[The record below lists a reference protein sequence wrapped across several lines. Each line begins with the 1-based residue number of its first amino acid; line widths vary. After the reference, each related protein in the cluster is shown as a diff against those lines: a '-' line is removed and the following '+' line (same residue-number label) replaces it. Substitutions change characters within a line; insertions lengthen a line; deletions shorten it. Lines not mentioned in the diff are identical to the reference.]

1 MANQSKHIDT
11 YLSLSESLRFK
22 LWAVIGKDSSK
33 KNNISKYL
41 TNKGF
46 KEVNVGA
53 ELSDLYEEIENAD
66 QPIHDIGQ
74 KIKEWF
80 LSKPEKLILTNA
92 SILYDRAFMNISPVG
107 AFKYNARNKHCVLFL
122 EDENLFSNRVSYGQ
136 VGTEDYYDK
145 DINDILIT
153 KIDDVDDNYKSIV
166 SEGPKDYSLVKKK
179 DLDKNAIGNLFNF
192 TVIKDVVD
200 IDTDLK
206 ESDFQDELISSYIIT
221 EGLEQQLIDF
231 YDNLL
236 QPNHKAV
243 KIIGNYG
250 SGKSHL
256 IGFLISTVAH
266 PEKRKLIKNL
276 KVRDKAE
283 KVNRSFFS
291 VQFELQPVNV
301 DLAYFF
307 FFFLEKQIKRDYS
320 IDIPI
325 YKDGK
330 TLNIKDHLI
339 AIIEKLKETDAA
351 KGLLVIV
358 DEVSDF
364 IQSKESHQIKR
375 DFQFLRV
382 VAQVCQANDMLLV
395 TSMQEDIYSSPKLKN
410 IAADEDRISQRFQNI
425 IIRREAVKQV
435 IAQRIVAKSSEQ
447 KLEIEQK
454 LKPYIEKIEDVGNK
468 QEEYI
473 ELFPFTPFLL
483 DLFHELP
490 YFEKRGII
498 QFAQTELKYVIGK
511 PFPYFFTFDRIY
523 DILANNPNN
532 RNLEGVYDLVKIVNI
547 VKDKIVGNLETKL
560 QENAIKTIKGLAI
573 YSLWSKGENGAT
585 AKELAERLMII
596 PENKAFEAFM
606 QVSLIVKKIREAT
619 DGFYLKIVRDEATG
633 NDYFKFDPAIDG
645 KDPEERIDNE
655 IVAIGG
661 DESKQEEILFEQ
673 IQEILDLTNF
683 KNTPNIFESEAPW
696 LSVKSFRKGFVIFQ
710 RKGQEVS
717 SIESTDYVI
726 NFISPYSK
734 KEPLKYND
742 NQINIKLDFGK
753 QDNLELIKRIVA
765 IKSLRDKNILVTP
778 LSKKLDD
785 TINGYR
791 NPAGVVVP
799 GIKYRIA
806 KWVTNLSQTTLNGEA
821 ISIKSIL
828 GKEYNNLSEI
838 IKELKGVA
846 FDNCFNEQF
855 PEHPKYAESISSS
868 NITHTLSLITDEVVK
883 GNFRAMSHRAKN
895 FMSALNLL
903 NDNGDPDVSANKF
916 TQIILSTVDAKKG
929 KVVDIEKELVNQLSK
944 APYGVEPEITH
955 FLLIVLTTLGKIALK
970 ARGGDEID
978 ITNVREKFRNIS
990 QFENIVYVIKKDEL
1004 SYDFAQNL
1012 LNALGLNGAA
1022 ILTEK
1027 SRNEAF
1033 VEYKN
1038 KAKDIISDIASVDNM
1053 ISQLE
1058 DRSQLHLNIDDVKKV
1073 RKSIDV
1079 IDWNVLDINNHAKFN
1094 SIAKLAPQL
1103 ANISEALDTLS
1114 NLKDAITKY
1123 NKNIH
1128 SGMSYMK
1135 EAIDIVEANN
1145 DYDNAKEVFLTLEQ
1159 HYQETTK
1166 IVSDFNKFRH
1176 LQYRFPLVGKLE
1188 AFKNTYVKEF
1198 YYPALQNTI
1207 GNKVQWNLLEK
1218 LGSNTEL
1225 KAAKFLAELD
1235 CNVEAKLIDK
1245 LKQWNDLN
1253 SYKATNVDI
1262 EELYHNPFD
1271 NMSMFMKLP
1280 RNYGNINE
1288 VIKNIDKDIDTIYK
1302 EYCDAT
1308 VTEVIKNKDQLKLA
1322 KLSNSQKQMI
1332 QEIIN
1337 NNTLPNVIDDS
1348 FVRAVN
1354 ELFKNIKI
1362 VTLNKAKVIT
1372 SIFGNNDLVTVRQME
1387 TAFYDLVEKIK
1398 KENKGEE
1405 IRIKI
1410 VEE

>member
-1 MANQSKHIDT
+1 MKNQSKHIDT

-22 LWAVIGKDSSK
+22 LWAVIGKDINK
-33 KNNISKYL
+33 KNHINTYL
-41 TNKGF
+41 KEKGF
-46 KEVNVGA
+46 TVLNVGA
-53 ELSDLYEEIENAD
+53 ELAYLYEEIEKAN

-80 LSKPEKLILTNA
+80 LSQPEKLILTNA
-92 SILYDRAFMNISPVG
+92 SILYDKAFMNISPVG

-136 VGTEDYYDK
+136 VGTDDYYDK

-153 KIDDVDDNYKSIV
+153 KIEDIDDNYTSIA
-166 SEGPKDYSLVKKK
+166 SEGPIDYSLIEKK
-179 DLDKNAIGNLFNF
+179 DFDKNAIGNLFNY

-221 EGLEQQLIDF
+221 EGLEQQVIDF
-231 YDNLL
+231 YDNLE

-256 IGFLISTVAH
+256 IGFLISTVAN
-266 PEKRKLIKNL
+266 PDKRKLIKNL
-276 KVRDKAE
+276 KVREKAE
-283 KVNRSFFS
+283 KVNRNFFS

-307 FFFLEKQIKRDYS
+307 FKELEKQIKRDYN
-320 IDIPI
+320 IEVPV
-325 YKDGK
+325 YEDGI
-330 TLNIKDHLI
+330 TLNIKDHLVS
-339 AIIEKLKETDAA
+339 IIEKLKETDPS

-364 IQSKESHQIKR
+364 IQSKESYQIKR

-435 IAQRIVAKSSEQ
+435 IAQRIVAKSTKQ

-454 LKPYIEKIEDVGNK
+454 LKPFIEKIEDVGNK

-498 QFAQTELKYVIGK
+498 QFAQTELKYVMGK
-511 PFPYFFTFDRIY
+511 PFPFFFTFDRIY

-547 VKDKIVGNLETKL
+547 VKDKIIGNLEAKL
-560 QENAIKTIKGLAI
+560 QENAIKIIKGLAI

-655 IVAIGG
+655 IVAVGG
-661 DESKQEEILFEQ
+661 DESKQEAVLFEQ
-673 IQEILDLTNF
+673 IQEILDLSNY

-696 LSVKSFRKGFVIFQ
+696 LTVKSFRKGFVIFQ

-717 SIESTDYVI
+717 SIENSDYVI

-734 KEPLKYND
+734 IAPVKYAT

-753 QDNLELIKRIVA
+753 QENLELIKRIVA
-765 IKSLRDKNILVTP
+765 IRSLKDKNILGAVM
-778 LSKKLDD
+778 SRKLED

-791 NPAGVVVP
+791 NPAGVVVT

-806 KWVTNLSQTTLNGEA
+806 KWVTNLSETTLNDEA

-828 GKEYNNLSEI
+828 GKELNNLSEI
-838 IKELKGVA
+838 VKELKGKA

-855 PEHPKYAESISSS
+855 PEHPKYAEYLSSS
-868 NITHTLSLITDEVVK
+868 NIKNSLSSITDDVVK

-895 FMSALNLL
+895 FMMSLNLL

-916 TQIILSTVDAKKG
+916 TQIILTTVDAKKG

-1038 KAKDIISDIASVDNM
+1038 RVNEIISDRSVLGSF
-1053 ISQLE
+1053 ISKLE
-1058 DRSQLHLNIDDVKKV
+1058 NRSQLYLNLDDVKQMLQKV
-1073 RKSIDV
+1073 D
-1079 IDWNVLDINNHAKFN
+1079 VLDWKELEINNHAKFN
-1094 SIAKLAPQL
+1094 NIAKFAPQL
-1103 ANISEALDTLS
+1103 VSISEAIQTLS
-1114 NLKDAITKY
+1114 DLKQAIIVY
-1123 NKNIH
+1123 NKDIH
-1128 SGMSYMK
+1128 NGIRYMK
-1135 EAIDIVEANN
+1135 EAIDIVESNISFE
-1145 DYDNAKEVFLTLEQ
+1145 NAEEVLPILKQ
-1159 HYQETTK
+1159 HYQQTNK
-1166 IVSDFNKFRH
+1166 IVSDFNKFKQ
-1176 LQYRFPLVGKLE
+1176 LQYRFPLAGKLE

-1207 GNKVQWNLLEK
+1207 GNKVQWKTLEK
-1218 LGSNTEL
+1218 LENNTEL
-1225 KAAKFLAELD
+1225 KAAKVLAQLD

-1245 LKQWNDLN
+1245 LKVWNDLN
-1253 SYKATNVDI
+1253 SYKAIDVDI
-1262 EELYHNPFD
+1262 DELYHNPFD
-1271 NMSMFMKLP
+1271 NGSMFMKRP
-1280 RNYGNINE
+1280 HNYGDINAIINNIEND
-1288 VIKNIDKDIDTIYK
+1288 VNTIYK
-1302 EYCDAT
+1302 EYCNAT
-1308 VTEVIKNKDQLKLA
+1308 VKEIIKNKDQLKLA
-1322 KLSNSQKQMI
+1322 RLSDNQREMLQGVIDTNK
-1332 QEIIN
+1332 
-1337 NNTLPNVIDDS
+1337 LPNSIDDS

-1354 ELFKNIKI
+1354 ELLKNIKI
-1362 VTLNKAKVIT
+1362 VTLNKSKVIS

-1410 VEE
+1410 EG

>member
-22 LWAVIGKDSSK
+22 LWAVVGKDQTK
-33 KNNISKYL
+33 KNNISSYL
-41 TNKGF
+41 AEKGF
-46 KEVNVGA
+46 IEVNVGA
-53 ELSDLYEEIENAD
+53 ELADLYEEIEKAD

-92 SILYDRAFMNISPVG
+92 SILYDKAFMNISPVG

-122 EDENLFSNRVSYGQ
+122 EDENLFSNRISYGQ
-136 VGTEDYYDK
+136 VGSDDYYDK

-153 KIDDVDDNYKSIV
+153 KLEDIEDNYKSIV
-166 SEGPKDYSLVKKK
+166 SEGPTDYSKIEKK
-179 DLDKNAIGNLFNF
+179 DLDKNAIGNLFNY

-206 ESDFQDELISSYIIT
+206 EPDSQDELISSYIIA
-221 EGLEQQLIDF
+221 EGLEQQIIDF
-231 YDNLL
+231 YDNLQ

-256 IGFLISTVAH
+256 IGFLISTIAH

-283 KVNRSFFS
+283 KVNRNFFS
-291 VQFELQPVNV
+291 VQFELQPVRV

-307 FFFLEKQIKRDYS
+307 FKELEKQIKRDYG

-325 YKDGK
+325 YEDGK
-330 TLNIKDHLI
+330 TLNLKDHLI
-339 AIIEKLKETDAA
+339 AIIDKLKETDPT

-364 IQSKESHQIKR
+364 IQSKESHEIKR

-454 LKPYIEKIEDVGNK
+454 LKPYTEKIEDVGNK

-532 RNLEGVYDLVKIVNI
+532 RNLEGVYDLVKVVNI
-547 VKDKIVGNLETKL
+547 VKDKIVGNLESKL
-560 QENAIKTIKGLAI
+560 QENAIKIIKGLAI

-585 AKELAERLMII
+585 AKELAEKLMII

-655 IVAIGG
+655 ITAVGG
-661 DESKQEEILFEQ
+661 DESKQEEVLFEQ
-673 IQEILDLTNF
+673 IQEILDLTNY
-683 KNTPNIFESEAPW
+683 KNIPNVFESEAPW

-717 SIESTDYVI
+717 SIEETDYVI
-726 NFISPYSK
+726 NFVSPYSK
-734 KEPLKYND
+734 QAPVKYAK
-742 NQINIKLDFGK
+742 NQINIKIDFGK
-753 QDNLELIKRIVA
+753 QENLEVIKRIVA
-765 IKSLRDKNILVTP
+765 IKSLKDKNILVAAM
-778 LSKKLDD
+778 SKKLED

-799 GIKYRIA
+799 GIKFRIA
-806 KWVTNLSQTTLNGEA
+806 RWITSLSETTLNGEA

-838 IKELKGVA
+838 VTELKGKA
-846 FDNCFNEQF
+846 FDSCFNEQF
-855 PEHPKYAESISSS
+855 PEHPKYAENLSSS
-868 NITHTLSLITDEVVK
+868 NITHTLSTVSDEVVK
-883 GNFRAMSHRAKN
+883 GNFRAMSYRAKN
-895 FMSALNLL
+895 FMTSLNLL

-916 TQIILSTVDAKKG
+916 TQMILNTVESKNG
-929 KVVDIEKELVNQLSK
+929 KVVDIEKELVGQLAQ
-944 APYGVEPEITH
+944 APYGVESQITH
-955 FLLIVLTTLGKIALK
+955 FLLVVLTTLGKTALK

-978 ITNVREKFRNIS
+978 ITNIREKFKNIS

-1033 VEYKN
+1033 VGYKN
-1038 KAKDIISDIASVDNM
+1038 KVNEINADRAALDTLISK
-1053 ISQLE
+1053 LE
-1058 DRSQLHLNIDDVKKV
+1058 NRSQLHLNIDDVKNMRQKV
-1073 RKSIDV
+1073 EV
-1079 IDWNVLDINNHAKFN
+1079 IDWDVLDITNHAKFN
-1094 SIAKLAPQL
+1094 SISKLAPQL
-1103 ANISEALDTLS
+1103 GEVSEGLTILS
-1114 NLKDAITKY
+1114 NLKDAIAEY
-1123 NKNIH
+1123 NSTIH

-1135 EAIDIVEANN
+1135 EAIDIVEANQH
-1145 DYDNAKEVFLTLEQ
+1145 YKKAKEVLSTLQQ
-1159 HYQETTK
+1159 HYDETNK
-1166 IVSDFNKFRH
+1166 VVSDFNKFSQ

-1188 AFKNTYVKEF
+1188 AFKNTYVKDF

-1207 GNKVQWNLLEK
+1207 GNKVQWNKLEK
-1218 LGSNTEL
+1218 LSSNSKL
-1225 KAAKFLAELD
+1225 NAAKLLAELD
-1235 CNVEAKLIDK
+1235 CNVNAKVYDK
-1245 LKQWNDLN
+1245 LKEWQDL
-1253 SYKATNVDI
+1253 SAFKASNVDV
-1262 EELYHNPFD
+1262 EELYQNPFD
-1271 NMSMFMKLP
+1271 NTSMFMKIP

-1288 VIKNIDKDIDTIYK
+1288 MLNNIEKDIDTIYN
-1302 EYCDAT
+1302 EYSKTT
-1308 VTEVIKNKDQLKLA
+1308 VEEVTKNKGQLKLA
-1322 KLSNSQKQMI
+1322 TLSASQKETI
-1332 QEIIN
+1332 KEIIDKQE
-1337 NNTLPNVIDDS
+1337 LPTHIDHALIQAINKL
-1348 FVRAVN
+1348 FV
-1354 ELFKNIKI
+1354 NIKVI
-1362 VTLNKAKVIT
+1362 TLNKAEVIT

-1387 TAFYDLVEKIK
+1387 SAFYNLIEKIK
-1398 KENKGEE
+1398 KENKDEE

-1410 VEE
+1410 EE

>member
-1 MANQSKHIDT
+1 MANQSKHVDT
-11 YLSLSESLRFK
+11 YLSLSKSLRFK
-22 LWAVIGKDSSK
+22 LWVVIGKDSSK
-33 KNNISKYL
+33 KNNITKYL
-41 TNKGF
+41 IDKGF
-46 KEVNVGA
+46 TEVNVGA
-53 ELSDLYEEIENAD
+53 ELSDLYEEIEKAK

-92 SILYDRAFMNISPVG
+92 SILYDKAFMNISPIG

-136 VGTEDYYDK
+136 VGTDDYHDR
-145 DINDILIT
+145 DIDDILIT
-153 KIDDVDDNYKSIV
+153 KIDDVEDNYKSIA
-166 SEGPKDYSLVKKK
+166 SEGPIDYSLIKKE

-221 EGLEQQLIDF
+221 EGLKQQVIDF

-307 FFFLEKQIKRDYS
+307 FKELEKQIKRDYR

-325 YKDGK
+325 YENGK

-468 QEEYI
+468 QHEYI

-532 RNLEGVYDLVKIVNI
+532 RNLEGVYDLVKVVNI
-547 VKDKIVGNLETKL
+547 VKDKIIGNLEAKL
-560 QENAIKTIKGLAI
+560 QENAIKIIKGLAI

-585 AKELAERLMII
+585 AKELAVRLIII
-596 PENKAFEAFM
+596 PENNAFEAFM

-661 DESKQEEILFEQ
+661 DKNKQEEILFEQ

-726 NFISPYSK
+726 NFISPFSK
-734 KEPLKYND
+734 KEPLKYSD

-753 QDNLELIKRIVA
+753 QDNLELIKRIAA
-765 IKSLRDKNILVTP
+765 IKSLRDKNILVATM
-778 LSKKLDD
+778 SKKLDD

-799 GIKYRIA
+799 GIKFRIA

-828 GKEYNNLSEI
+828 GKEYKNLSEI
-838 IKELKGVA
+838 INKLKGKA

-868 NITHTLSLITDEVVK
+868 NITYTLSLISDEVVK

-903 NDNGDPDVSANKF
+903 NDNGDPDLSANKF

-929 KVVDIEKELVNQLSK
+929 KVIDIEKELVNQLSK

-1038 KAKDIISDIASVDNM
+1038 KANEIISDIASVDNM

-1058 DRSQLHLNIDDVKKV
+1058 NRSQLHLNIDDVKKV

-1079 IDWNVLDINNHAKFN
+1079 IDWNLLDINNHAKFN

-1114 NLKDAITKY
+1114 NLKDAITEY

-1135 EAIDIVEANN
+1135 EAIDIVEANQQ
-1145 DYDNAKEVFLTLEQ
+1145 YENAKEVLSTLQQ
-1159 HYQETTK
+1159 HYDETNK
-1166 IVSDFNKFRH
+1166 VVSNFNKFSQ

-1188 AFKNTYVKEF
+1188 AFKNTYVKDF
-1198 YYPALQNTI
+1198 YYPTLQNTI
-1207 GNKVQWNLLEK
+1207 GNKVQWNKLEK
-1218 LGSNTEL
+1218 LNSNSKL
-1225 KAAKFLAELD
+1225 NAAKLLAELD
-1235 CNVEAKLIDK
+1235 CNVNLKVYDK
-1245 LKQWNDLN
+1245 LKEWQDL
-1253 SYKATNVDI
+1253 SAFKASNVDV
-1262 EELYHNPFD
+1262 EELYQNPFD
-1271 NMSMFMKLP
+1271 NTSMFMKIP
-1280 RNYGNINE
+1280 RNYGDINE
-1288 VIKNIDKDIDTIYK
+1288 LLNNIDKDIETIYN
-1302 EYCDAT
+1302 EYSKTT
-1308 VTEVIKNKDQLKLA
+1308 VEEVTKNKDQLKLA
-1322 KLSNSQKQMI
+1322 TLSASQKEPI
-1332 QEIIN
+1332 QEIIDKQG
-1337 NNTLPNVIDDS
+1337 LPSLIDHALIQAINKL
-1348 FVRAVN
+1348 FV
-1354 ELFKNIKI
+1354 NIKVI
-1362 VTLNKAKVIT
+1362 TLNKAQVIT
-1372 SIFGNNDLVTVRQME
+1372 SIFGNNDLVTISQME
-1387 TAFYDLVEKIK
+1387 SAFYNLVEKIK
-1398 KENKGEE
+1398 QVNKGEE

-1410 VEE
+1410 LE

>member
-1 MANQSKHIDT
+1 MANQSKHVDT
-11 YLSLSESLRFK
+11 YLSLSKSLRFK
-22 LWAVIGKDSSK
+22 LWVVIGKDSSK
-33 KNNISKYL
+33 KNNITKYL
-41 TNKGF
+41 IDKGF
-46 KEVNVGA
+46 TEVNVGA
-53 ELSDLYEEIENAD
+53 ELSDLYEEIEKAK

-92 SILYDRAFMNISPVG
+92 SILYDKAFMNISPIG

-136 VGTEDYYDK
+136 VGTDDYHDR
-145 DINDILIT
+145 DIDDILIT
-153 KIDDVDDNYKSIV
+153 KIDDVEDNYKSIA
-166 SEGPKDYSLVKKK
+166 SEGPIDYSLIKKE

-221 EGLEQQLIDF
+221 EGLKQQVIDF

-307 FFFLEKQIKRDYS
+307 FKELEKQIKRDYR

-325 YKDGK
+325 YENGK

-468 QEEYI
+468 QHEYI

-532 RNLEGVYDLVKIVNI
+532 RNLEGVYDLVKVVNI
-547 VKDKIVGNLETKL
+547 VKDKIIGNLEAKL
-560 QENAIKTIKGLAI
+560 QENAIKIIKGLAI

-585 AKELAERLMII
+585 AKELAVRLIII
-596 PENKAFEAFM
+596 PENNAFEAFM

-661 DESKQEEILFEQ
+661 DKNKQEEILFEQ

-726 NFISPYSK
+726 NFISPFSK
-734 KEPLKYND
+734 KEPLKYSD

-753 QDNLELIKRIVA
+753 QDNLELIKRIAA
-765 IKSLRDKNILVTP
+765 IKSLRDKNILVATM
-778 LSKKLDD
+778 SKKLDD

-799 GIKYRIA
+799 GIKFRIA

-828 GKEYNNLSEI
+828 GKEYKNLSEI
-838 IKELKGVA
+838 INKLKGKA

-868 NITHTLSLITDEVVK
+868 NITYTLSLISDEVVK

-903 NDNGDPDVSANKF
+903 NDNGDPDLSANKF

-929 KVVDIEKELVNQLSK
+929 KVIDIEKELVNQLSK

-1038 KAKDIISDIASVDNM
+1038 KANEIISDIASVDNM

-1058 DRSQLHLNIDDVKKV
+1058 NRSQLHLNIDDVKKV

-1079 IDWNVLDINNHAKFN
+1079 IDWNLLDINNHAKFN

-1114 NLKDAITKY
+1114 NLKDAITEY

-1135 EAIDIVEANN
+1135 EAIDIVEANQQ
-1145 DYDNAKEVFLTLEQ
+1145 YENAKEVLSTLQQ
-1159 HYQETTK
+1159 HYDETNK
-1166 IVSDFNKFRH
+1166 VVSNFNKFSQ

-1188 AFKNTYVKEF
+1188 AFKNTYVKDF
-1198 YYPALQNTI
+1198 YYPTLQNTI
-1207 GNKVQWNLLEK
+1207 GNKVQWNKLEK
-1218 LGSNTEL
+1218 LNSNSKL
-1225 KAAKFLAELD
+1225 NAAKLLAELD
-1235 CNVEAKLIDK
+1235 CNVNLKVYDK
-1245 LKQWNDLN
+1245 LKEWQDL
-1253 SYKATNVDI
+1253 SAFKASNVDV
-1262 EELYHNPFD
+1262 EELYQNPFD
-1271 NMSMFMKLP
+1271 NTSMFMKIP
-1280 RNYGNINE
+1280 RNYGDINE
-1288 VIKNIDKDIDTIYK
+1288 LLNNIDKDIETIYN
-1302 EYCDAT
+1302 EYSKTT
-1308 VTEVIKNKDQLKLA
+1308 VEEVTKNKDQLKLA
-1322 KLSNSQKQMI
+1322 TLSASQKEPI
-1332 QEIIN
+1332 QEIIDKQE
-1337 NNTLPNVIDDS
+1337 LPSLIDHALIQAINKL
-1348 FVRAVN
+1348 FV
-1354 ELFKNIKI
+1354 NIKVI
-1362 VTLNKAKVIT
+1362 TLNKAQVIT
-1372 SIFGNNDLVTVRQME
+1372 SIFGNNDLVTISQME
-1387 TAFYDLVEKIK
+1387 SAFYNLVEKIK
-1398 KENKGEE
+1398 QVNKGEE

-1410 VEE
+1410 LE

>member
-1 MANQSKHIDT
+1 MVNQSKHIDT

-22 LWAVIGKDSSK
+22 LWAVIGKDINK
-33 KNNISKYL
+33 KNQINTYL
-41 TNKGF
+41 KDKDFT
-46 KEVNVGA
+46 VLNVGA
-53 ELSDLYEEIENAD
+53 ELAYLYEEIEKSD

-92 SILYDRAFMNISPVG
+92 SILYDKAFMNISPVG

-136 VGTEDYYDK
+136 VGSDDYYDK

-153 KIDDVDDNYKSIV
+153 KIDDIDDNYISIA
-166 SEGPKDYSLVKKK
+166 SEGPIDYSLIEKK
-179 DLDKNAIGNLFNF
+179 DFDENAIGNLFNY
-192 TVIKDVVD
+192 TVIKDVID

-221 EGLEQQLIDF
+221 EGLEQQVIDF
-231 YDNLL
+231 YDNLE

-256 IGFLISTVAH
+256 IGFLISTVAY

-276 KVRDKAE
+276 KVREKAE
-283 KVNRSFFS
+283 KVNRNFFS

-307 FFFLEKQIKRDYS
+307 FKEVEKQIKRDYN
-320 IDIPI
+320 IEIPK
-325 YKDGK
+325 YEDGK

-339 AIIEKLKETDAA
+339 YIIEKLKETDAS

-364 IQSKESHQIKR
+364 IQSKESYQIKR

-435 IAQRIVAKSSEQ
+435 IAQRIVAKTSEQ

-454 LKPYIEKIEDVGNK
+454 LKPFIEKIEDVGNK

-532 RNLEGVYDLVKIVNI
+532 KNLEGVYDLVKIVNI
-547 VKDKIVGNLETKL
+547 VKDKIIGNLEAKL
-560 QENAIKTIKGLAI
+560 RENAIKIIKGLAI

-655 IVAIGG
+655 IVAVGG
-661 DESKQEEILFEQ
+661 DESKQEAILFEQ
-673 IQEILDLTNF
+673 IQEILDLTNY

-696 LSVKSFRKGFVIFQ
+696 LTVKSFRKGFVIFQ

-717 SIESTDYVI
+717 SIEDSDYVI

-734 KEPLKYND
+734 HAPIKYAS

-753 QDNLELIKRIVA
+753 QENLELIKRIVA
-765 IKSLRDKNILVTP
+765 IKSLKDKNILGAVM
-778 LSKKLDD
+778 SRKLED

-791 NPAGVVVP
+791 NPAGIVVT
-799 GIKYRIA
+799 GIKYRIS
-806 KWVTNLSQTTLNGEA
+806 KWVANLSETNLNGEA

-828 GKEYNNLSEI
+828 GKEHNNLSEI
-838 IKELKGVA
+838 IKELKGKA

-855 PEHPKYAESISSS
+855 PEHPKYAEYLSSS
-868 NITHTLSLITDEVVK
+868 NIKNSLSSITDEVVK
-883 GNFRAMSHRAKN
+883 GNFRVMSHRAKN
-895 FMSALNLL
+895 FMMSLNLL

-929 KVVDIEKELVNQLSK
+929 KVVDIEKELVNQLSE
-944 APYGVEPEITH
+944 APYGVESEITH

-1033 VEYKN
+1033 VDYKN
-1038 KAKDIISDIASVDNM
+1038 RVNEIISDRAVLGTF
-1053 ISQLE
+1053 ISKLE
-1058 DRSQLHLNIDDVKKV
+1058 NRSQLNLNLDDVKKMLQTV
-1073 RKSIDV
+1073 DV
-1079 IDWNVLDINNHAKFN
+1079 IDWKLLEINNHAKFN
-1094 SIAKLAPQL
+1094 SIAKFAPQL
-1103 ANISEALDTLS
+1103 ADISEAIQTLS
-1114 NLKDAITKY
+1114 DLKEAIIVY
-1123 NKNIH
+1123 NKDIH
-1128 SGMSYMK
+1128 SGMRYMK
-1135 EAIDIVEANN
+1135 EAIDIVEANTT
-1145 DYDNAKEVFLTLEQ
+1145 YENAEVVLPILKQ
-1159 HYQETTK
+1159 HYQEIYK
-1166 IVSDFNKFRH
+1166 IVSDFNKFKQ

-1198 YYPALQNTI
+1198 YYPALLNTI
-1207 GNKVQWNLLEK
+1207 GNKVEWKTLEK
-1218 LGSNTEL
+1218 LESNPDL
-1225 KAAKFLAELD
+1225 KAAKVLAELD

-1245 LKQWNDLN
+1245 LKIWNDLN
-1253 SYKATNVDI
+1253 SYKASDI
-1262 EELYHNPFD
+1262 DIDELYHNPFD
-1271 NMSMFMKLP
+1271 NGSMFMKRP
-1280 RNYGNINE
+1280 HNYGDINGI
-1288 VIKNIDKDIDTIYK
+1288 IKKVGNDVSVIYK
-1302 EYCDAT
+1302 EYCNAT
-1308 VTEVIKNKDQLKLA
+1308 VKEIIKNKEQLKLA
-1322 KLSNSQKQMI
+1322 RLSDSQKQMI
-1332 QEIIN
+1332 QGIIVTN
-1337 NNTLPNVIDDS
+1337 KLPNSIDDS

-1362 VTLNKAKVIT
+1362 VTLNKAKVIS

-1410 VEE
+1410 QE

>member
-1 MANQSKHIDT
+1 MSNQSKHIDT
-11 YLSLSESLRFK
+11 YLSLSDSLRFK
-22 LWAVIGKDSSK
+22 LWAVVGKDSSK
-33 KNNISKYL
+33 KNNISSYL
-41 TNKGF
+41 IKKGF
-46 KEVNVGA
+46 TEVNVGA
-53 ELSDLYEEIENAD
+53 ELSDLYEAIEQAD

-80 LSKPEKLILTNA
+80 LTKPAKLILTNA
-92 SILYDRAFMNISPVG
+92 SILYDKAFLTISPIG
-107 AFKYNARNKHCVLFL
+107 AFKYNARNKHCVLYL
-122 EDENLFSNRVSYGQ
+122 EDENLFSNRVSYGK
-136 VGTEDYYDK
+136 VGTDDYYDK

-153 KIDDVDDNYKSIV
+153 KIDDVEDNYKSIV
-166 SEGPKDYSLVKKK
+166 SEGPTDYSLIKKE

-221 EGLEQQLIDF
+221 EGLEQQVIDF

-307 FFFLEKQIKRDYS
+307 FKELEKQIKRDYS

-325 YKDGK
+325 YVDGK

-547 VKDKIVGNLETKL
+547 VKDKIIGNLEAKL
-560 QENAIKTIKGLAI
+560 QENAIKIIKGLAI

-596 PENKAFEAFM
+596 PESKAFEAFM

-633 NDYFKFDPAIDG
+633 NDYLKFDPAIDG

-673 IQEILDLTNF
+673 IQEILDLTSY

-710 RKGQEVS
+710 RKGLEVS

-734 KEPLKYND
+734 KEPLKYSD

-765 IKSLRDKNILVTP
+765 IKSLKDKNILVAP
-778 LSKKLDD
+778 MSKKLDD

-806 KWVTNLSQTTLNGEA
+806 KWVTNLSQTSLNGEA

-828 GKEYNNLSEI
+828 GTEYNNLSEI
-838 IKELKGVA
+838 IKELKGKA

-868 NITHTLSLITDEVVK
+868 NITHTLSLISDEVVK

-1033 VEYKN
+1033 VEYKH
-1038 KAKDIISDIASVDNM
+1038 KAKDILSDIVSVDNM

-1058 DRSQLHLNIDDVKKV
+1058 NRSQLHLNIDDVKKV

-1114 NLKDAITKY
+1114 NLKDAITEY

-1135 EAIDIVEANN
+1135 EAIDIVESNK
-1145 DYDNAKEVFLTLEQ
+1145 DYDNAKEVFATLEQ

-1166 IVSDFNKFRH
+1166 IVSDFNKFRQ

-1218 LGSNTEL
+1218 LDSNTEL
-1225 KAAKFLAELD
+1225 KASKILAQLD

-1262 EELYHNPFD
+1262 EELYRNPFD

-1288 VIKNIDKDIDTIYK
+1288 VIKNIDKDINTIYK

-1322 KLSNSQKQMI
+1322 KLSDSQKQMI
-1332 QEIIN
+1332 QSIID

-1410 VEE
+1410 ED

>member
-41 TNKGF
+41 IDKGF
-46 KEVNVGA
+46 TEINVGA
-53 ELSDLYEEIENAD
+53 ELSDLYEEIEKAE

-80 LSKPEKLILTNA
+80 LSKPENLILTNA
-92 SILYDRAFMNISPVG
+92 SILYDKAFMNISPVG

-122 EDENLFSNRVSYGQ
+122 EDENLFSNRVSYGE
-136 VGTEDYYDK
+136 VGTDDYYDK

-153 KIDDVDDNYKSIV
+153 KIDDIDENYKSIV
-166 SEGPKDYSLVKKK
+166 SKGPTDYSKIEKK
-179 DLDKNAIGNLFNF
+179 DLDKNAIGNLFNY

-206 ESDFQDELISSYIIT
+206 ESDFQDELISSYIIS
-221 EGLEQQLIDF
+221 EGLEQQIVDF

-256 IGFLISTVAH
+256 IGFLISTVSH

-291 VQFELQPVNV
+291 AQFELQPVNV

-307 FFFLEKQIKRDYS
+307 FKELEKQIKRDYD

-325 YKDGK
+325 YEDGK

-339 AIIEKLKETDAA
+339 AIIEKLKETDAN

-364 IQSKESHQIKR
+364 IQSKQSFQIKR

-395 TSMQEDIYSSPKLKN
+395 TSMQEDIYSSPKFKN
-410 IAADEDRISQRFQNI
+410 IAGDEARISERFQNI
-425 IIRREAVKQV
+425 VIRREATKQV
-435 IAQRIVAKSSEQ
+435 IAQRIVAKSTEQ

-454 LKPYIEKIEDVGNK
+454 LKPYTDKIEDVGNK

-532 RNLEGVYDLVKIVNI
+532 RNLEGVYDLVKVVNI
-547 VKDKIVGNLETKL
+547 VIDKIVGNLEAKL
-560 QENAIKTIKGLAI
+560 QENAIKIIKGLAV

-596 PENKAFEAFM
+596 PENKALEAFM
-606 QVSLIVKKIREAT
+606 QVSLIVKKIREVT
-619 DGFYLKIVRDEATG
+619 DGFYLKVVKDEATG

-655 IVAIGG
+655 IVAVGG
-661 DESKQEEILFEQ
+661 DENKQEEVLFEQ
-673 IQEILDLTNF
+673 IQEILDLSNY
-683 KNTPNIFESEAPW
+683 KNIPNVFESEAPW

-710 RKGQEVS
+710 RKGQEVG
-717 SIESTDYVI
+717 SIEDSDYVI

-734 KEPLKYND
+734 NEPLKYAD
-742 NQINIKLDFGK
+742 NQINIRLDFGK

-765 IKSLRDKNILVTP
+765 IKSLKDKNILVAAM
-778 LSKKLDD
+778 SKKLDD

-791 NPAGVVVP
+791 NPVGVVVP
-799 GIKYRIA
+799 GIKFRIA
-806 KWVTNLSQTTLNGEA
+806 RWVTSLSETTLNGEA

-838 IKELKGVA
+838 IKELKGKA

-855 PEHPKYAESISSS
+855 PEHPKYAESLSSS
-868 NITHTLSLITDEVVK
+868 NITHTLSNITDEVVK

-895 FMSALNLL
+895 FLSSLNLL

-916 TQIILSTVDAKKG
+916 TQIILATVDAKKG
-929 KVVDIEKELVNQLSK
+929 KVVDIEKELVNPLSK
-944 APYGVEPEITH
+944 PPYGVEQEITH
-955 FLLIVLTTLGKIALK
+955 FLLVVLTTLGKIALK

-1022 ILTEK
+1022 ILLEK

-1038 KAKDIISDIASVDNM
+1038 KVKDILSDISTVDNL
-1053 ISQLE
+1053 ITQL
-1058 DRSQLHLNIDDVKKV
+1058 DNRSQLHLNIDDVKKV
-1073 RKSIDV
+1073 RISIDV
-1079 IDWNVLDINNHAKFN
+1079 IDWSVLDINNHAKFN
-1094 SIAKLAPQL
+1094 SISKLAPEL
-1103 ANISEALDTLS
+1103 ANISEALATLS
-1114 NLKDAITKY
+1114 NLKEAISEY
-1123 NKNIH
+1123 NKSIH

-1135 EAIDIVEANN
+1135 EAIDIVEANQN
-1145 DYDNAKEVFLTLEQ
+1145 YENAKDVLVTLKQ
-1159 HYQETTK
+1159 HYQETNK
-1166 IVSDFNKFRH
+1166 IVSDFNKFNQ
-1176 LQYRFPLVGKLE
+1176 LQYRFQLVGKLE

-1207 GNKVQWNLLEK
+1207 GNKVNWSTLEK
-1218 LGSNTEL
+1218 LDTNPEL
-1225 KAAKFLAELD
+1225 KASKILAELD

-1245 LKQWNDLN
+1245 LKLWNDLN
-1253 SYKATNVDI
+1253 SYKATNVDV
-1262 EELYHNPFD
+1262 EELYRNPFD
-1271 NMSMFMKLP
+1271 NMSMFMKRP
-1280 RNYGNINE
+1280 NNYGNINE
-1288 VIKNIDKDIDTIYK
+1288 IIKNINKDIKTIYN

-1322 KLSNSQKQMI
+1322 KLSENQKQMI
-1332 QEIIN
+1332 QSIIETN
-1337 NNTLPNVIDDS
+1337 KLPNVIDDS

-1410 VEE
+1410 EE

>member
-1 MANQSKHIDT
+1 MAYQFKHIDT

-41 TNKGF
+41 TDKGF
-46 KEVNVGA
+46 TEVNVGA

-92 SILYDRAFMNISPVG
+92 SLLYDKAFMNISPVG

-136 VGTEDYYDK
+136 VGTDDYYDK

-153 KIDDVDDNYKSIV
+153 KIDDVEDNYKSIV
-166 SEGPKDYSLVKKK
+166 SEGPTDYSLVKKK

-192 TVIKDVVD
+192 TIIKDVVD

-221 EGLEQQLIDF
+221 EGLEQQVIDF

-307 FFFLEKQIKRDYS
+307 FKELEKQIKRDYS
-320 IDIPI
+320 IDIPK
-325 YKDGK
+325 YEHGK

-532 RNLEGVYDLVKIVNI
+532 RNLEGVYDLVKVVNI
-547 VKDKIVGNLETKL
+547 VKDKIVGNLEAKL
-560 QENAIKTIKGLAI
+560 QENAIKIIKGLAI

-673 IQEILDLTNF
+673 IQEILDLTNY

-717 SIESTDYVI
+717 SIESSDYVI

-734 KEPLKYND
+734 KEPLKYSD

-765 IKSLRDKNILVTP
+765 IKSLRDKNILVAP
-778 LSKKLDD
+778 MSKKLDD

-806 KWVTNLSQTTLNGEA
+806 KWVTNLSQTSLNGEA

-838 IKELKGVA
+838 IKELKGKA

-868 NITHTLSLITDEVVK
+868 NITPTLSLISDEVVK

-978 ITNVREKFRNIS
+978 ITNAREKFRNIS

-1038 KAKDIISDIASVDNM
+1038 KANEIISDIVSVDNM

-1058 DRSQLHLNIDDVKKV
+1058 NRSQLHLNIDDVKKV

-1114 NLKDAITKY
+1114 NLKDAITEY

-1135 EAIDIVEANN
+1135 EAIDIVEANK
-1145 DYDNAKEVFLTLEQ
+1145 DYDNAKGILETLEQ

-1166 IVSDFNKFRH
+1166 IVSDFNKFRQ

-1218 LGSNTEL
+1218 LDSNPEL
-1225 KAAKFLAELD
+1225 KASKILAELD

-1245 LKQWNDLN
+1245 LKKWNDLN
-1253 SYKATNVDI
+1253 SFKATNVDI
-1262 EELYHNPFD
+1262 EELYRNPFD
-1271 NMSMFMKLP
+1271 NSSMFMKLP
-1280 RNYGNINE
+1280 RNYGNINA
-1288 VIKNIDKDIDTIYK
+1288 IINNIDKDVNTIYK
-1302 EYCDAT
+1302 EYCEAT
-1308 VTEVIKNKDQLKLA
+1308 VSEVIKNKDQLKLA
-1322 KLSNSQKQMI
+1322 KLSDSQKQMV
-1332 QEIIN
+1332 QNIIDTN
-1337 NNTLPNVIDDS
+1337 KLPDVIDDS
-1348 FVRAVN
+1348 FVKAVN

-1362 VTLNKAKVIT
+1362 VTLNKAKVIK

-1410 VEE
+1410 EE

>member
-33 KNNISKYL
+33 KNNITKYL
-41 TNKGF
+41 TDLGF
-46 KEVNVGA
+46 KEINVGA
-53 ELSDLYEEIENAD
+53 ELADLYEEIEKAD

-80 LSKPEKLILTNA
+80 LSKPDKLILTNA
-92 SILYDRAFMNISPVG
+92 SILYDKAFMNISPVG

-122 EDENLFSNRVSYGQ
+122 EEENLFSNRVSYGQ
-136 VGTEDYYDK
+136 VGSDDYYDK

-153 KIDDVDDNYKSIV
+153 KIDDVEENYKSIV
-166 SEGPKDYSLVKKK
+166 SEGPTDYTKVEKK
-179 DLDKNAIGNLFNF
+179 DLDKNAIGNLFNY
-192 TVIKDVVD
+192 TIIKDVVD

-221 EGLEQQLIDF
+221 EGLEQQVIDF
-231 YDNLL
+231 FDNLD

-256 IGFLISTVAH
+256 IGFLISIIAH
-266 PEKRKLIKNL
+266 PEKRKLVKNS
-276 KVRDKAE
+276 KVRAKAE
-283 KVNRSFFS
+283 KVSRKFFS

-301 DLAYFF
+301 DLSYFF
-307 FFFLEKQIKRDYS
+307 FKELEKQIKRDYN
-320 IDIPI
+320 IEIPK
-325 YKDGK
+325 YEDGK
-330 TLNIKDHLI
+330 TLNIKDHLVS
-339 AIIEKLKETDAA
+339 IIDKLKETDAS
-351 KGLLVIV
+351 KGLLVVV

-364 IQSKESHQIKR
+364 IQSKEAYQIKR

-425 IIRREAVKQV
+425 IIRREAAKQV
-435 IAQRIVAKSSEQ
+435 IAQRIVAKTTEQ

-532 RNLEGVYDLVKIVNI
+532 RNLEGVYDLVKVVNI
-547 VKDKIVGNLETKL
+547 VKDKIVGNLENKL
-560 QENAIKTIKGLAI
+560 QENAIKIIKGLAI

-645 KDPEERIDNE
+645 KDPEERIENE
-655 IVAIGG
+655 IVAVGG

-673 IQEILDLTNF
+673 IQEVLDLTNF
-683 KNTPNIFESEAPW
+683 KNIPNVFESEAPW

-717 SIESTDYVI
+717 SIESADYVI

-734 KEPLKYND
+734 QAPIKYTG

-753 QDNLELIKRIVA
+753 QENLELIKRIVA
-765 IKSLRDKNILVTP
+765 IKSLKDKNILVAAM
-778 LSKKLDD
+778 SKKLED

-791 NPAGVVVP
+791 NPAGIIVP

-806 KWVTNLSQTTLNGEA
+806 KWVTNLSQTTLNDEA

-838 IKELKGVA
+838 VKELKGKA
-846 FDNCFNEQF
+846 FDDCFNQQF
-855 PEHPKYAESISSS
+855 PEHPKYAENLSSS
-868 NITHTLSLITDEVVK
+868 NITHTLSLIADEVVK
-883 GNFRAMSHRAKN
+883 GDFRAMSHRAKN
-895 FMSALNLL
+895 FMSSLNLL
-903 NDNGDPDVSANKF
+903 NTNGDPDVSANKF
-916 TQIILSTVDAKKG
+916 TQIILTTVDAKKG
-929 KVVDIEKELVNQLSK
+929 KVVDIEKELVKELGQ

-955 FLLIVLTTLGKIALK
+955 FLLLVLTTLGKIALK

-1027 SRNEAF
+1027 SRNDAF

-1038 KAKDIISDIASVDNM
+1038 KVRDILSDIGAVDAL
-1053 ISQLE
+1053 ISQL
-1058 DRSQLHLNIDDVKKV
+1058 DNRTQLHLNSDDVKEV
-1073 RKSIDV
+1073 RKKIEV
-1079 IDWNVLDINNHAKFN
+1079 IDWSVLDINNHAKFN
-1094 SIAKLAPQL
+1094 DIFKLSSKLADVSL
-1103 ANISEALDTLS
+1103 ALSTLS
-1114 NLKDAITKY
+1114 NLKDAITEY

-1128 SGMSYMK
+1128 SGISYMK
-1135 EAIDIVEANN
+1135 EAIEIVKANQN
-1145 DYDNAKEVFLTLEQ
+1145 YDKAKEVLDALTQ
-1159 HYQETTK
+1159 HYDETNI
-1166 IVSDFNKFRH
+1166 IVSDFSKFSQ

-1188 AFKNTYVKEF
+1188 AFKNIYVKDF

-1207 GNKVQWNLLEK
+1207 GNKVHWDK
-1218 LGSNTEL
+1218 LDNINSNTEL
-1225 KAAKFLAELD
+1225 KAARLLAELD
-1235 CNVEAKLIDK
+1235 CNVEAKLFQK
-1245 LKQWNDLN
+1245 LVEWQNLTSN
-1253 SYKATNVDI
+1253 KATNVDI
-1262 EELYHNPFD
+1262 EELYRNPFD
-1271 NMSMFMKLP
+1271 NISMFMKVP

-1288 VIKNIDKDIDTIYK
+1288 VIKNIDNDIKTIYN
-1302 EYCDAT
+1302 EYCKTT
-1308 VTEVIKNKDQLKLA
+1308 VAEVIKNKEQLKLV
-1322 KLSNSQKQMI
+1322 KLSDSQKQLI
-1332 QEIIN
+1332 QGIIDKQE
-1337 NNTLPNVIDDS
+1337 LPNSIDENLVQAINKL
-1348 FVRAVN
+1348 FV
-1354 ELFKNIKI
+1354 NIKI
-1362 VTLNKAKVIT
+1362 VSLKKADVIK
-1372 SIFGNNDLVTVRQME
+1372 SIFGNNDLVTIRQME
-1387 TAFYDLVEKIK
+1387 EAFYNLAERIK

-1410 VEE
+1410 EE